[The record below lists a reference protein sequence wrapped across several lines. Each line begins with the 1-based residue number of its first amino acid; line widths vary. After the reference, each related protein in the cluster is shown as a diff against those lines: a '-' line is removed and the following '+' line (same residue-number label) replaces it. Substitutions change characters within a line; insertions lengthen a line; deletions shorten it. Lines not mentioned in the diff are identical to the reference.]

1 MSGEV
6 LVPHATDGSTLEA
19 VRSTLIASSQHT
31 LTQRGLRPRYDAQLE
46 PSVLEELV
54 TASMSTQW
62 IPLELAAHHYRALD
76 GMDLPVELMH
86 ELGNSVG
93 GKLSRSILGAMI
105 RLAKSGGVSP
115 WTPLGRMKSVWGR
128 VYQGGSIGVF
138 KVGPKDARI
147 EVLRNPLTNGVY
159 WSTAAEGLFVGV
171 TELFARKAYCNK
183 QPSLAAD
190 SATYTLSWA

>member
-1 MSGEV
+1 MSGEIV
-6 LVPHATDGSTLEA
+6 VPHSTDGSSLEA

-31 LTQRGLRPRYDAQLE
+31 LTQRGLRARYDAQLE
-46 PSVLEELV
+46 PKVLEELV

-62 IPLELAAHHYRALD
+62 IPLALAAHHYRALD
-76 GMDLPVELMH
+76 GMDLPVELML

-93 GKLSRSILGAMI
+93 GKLSGSILGSLF

-115 WTPLGRMKSVWGR
+115 WTPLGRMQRIWGR
-128 VYQGGSIGVF
+128 VYRGGSIGVF

-171 TELFARKAYCNK
+171 TELFARKAYCQK
-183 QPSLAAD
+183 QLTAQRDAAFY
-190 SATYTLSWA
+190 ALSWA